1 MRHRVAGKKLGRSTA
16 QRNALRRS
24 MVTELFRHD
33 AIQTTHAKAEA
44 IRGQAEKLI
53 TLAKRSQAT
62 GDPLKVVHA
71 RRLAAARLNDPEIVK
86 RLFDDIAPRYK
97 ERPGGYTR
105 MYKLGPRLG
114 DAAPMVL
121 LELVEGG

>member
-1 MRHRVAGKKLGRSTA
+1 MRHQVMGKKLGRSTA

-24 MVTELFRHD
+24 MVTELLRHE

-53 TLAKRSQAT
+53 TLAKRSLAT
-62 GDPLKVVHA
+62 NDPLKVVNA
-71 RRLAAARLNDPEIVK
+71 RRRAASQLNDPDVVK
-86 RLFDDIAPRYK
+86 RLFDEIAPRYT
-97 ERPGGYTR
+97 ERKGGYTR
-105 MYKLGPRLG
+105 IYKLGPRLG

-121 LELVEGG
+121 LELVEEE